1 MFKLPPKT
9 QLRKILGKTVTLKKY
24 TYSGTE
30 DEYGQK
36 ERTLSDSYSIKA
48 EIQELT
54 SEDLAF
60 LPPGLANIGD
70 AYGYFLPSYLAKG
83 KTVEISTEDE
93 IVWNNKT
100 WRIDRVEDYY
110 YGDKIWYKRAFLRR
124 VI

>member
-1 MFKLPPKT
+1 LFKVPPKA
-9 QLRKILGKTVTLKKY
+9 QLRKVLGKKVTLKKY

-36 ERTLSDSYSIKA
+36 ERTLDDSYSIRA

-70 AYGYFLPSYLAKG
+70 AYGYFLPSYLVKG
-83 KTVEISTEDE
+83 KTIEISAEDE
-93 IVWNNKT
+93 VVWNNKT

>member
-1 MFKLPPKT
+1 MFKVPPKA
-9 QLRKILGKTVTLKKY
+9 QLRKILGKKVTLKKY

-36 ERTLSDSYSIKA
+36 ERTLDDSYSIRA

-70 AYGYFLPSYLAKG
+70 AYGYFLPS
-83 KTVEISTEDE
+83 
-93 IVWNNKT
+93 
-100 WRIDRVEDYY
+100 
-110 YGDKIWYKRAFLRR
+110 
-124 VI
+124 